1 MAIKDT
7 DQLTQVS
14 VDHALYGYRR
24 GHELLA
30 SSTDLRPESRAS
42 LLVFT
47 DMSGPSLVPGFESYL
62 TGVPLPADDAYAFAR
77 TWYAPEMP
85 RPGCVWT
92 HVLLIKRSALAQLR
106 DLGELRALFHRPK
119 TADLELLE
127 FYGKPSSL
135 ENSPAPRNAAAPI
148 SSSNAEGMLDAFFA
162 SSTPLMIAS
171 SKPSEYENFVMALW
185 SQLGPSARF
194 AFSFCT
200 GSMSIRKFKGENLV
214 FQVIAPEVRRQVD
227 RDKAE
232 AFVLELDESQVHAEW
247 VRSLAREM
255 AQKVSGR
262 MGALIRS
269 LDLDIGDRHILPVIA
284 PLMATDQHRNALEA
298 VQAIVKAVAAA
309 WPSPKEGIAGKR
321 TLLGETRVLS
331 KVLQTDITDAAL
343 LQALSR
349 CPAAGAFD
357 SSDLHLRERGRAL
370 WKSEGHAARELAR
383 DLLNGEGNELGDEI
397 LSWLIEAM
405 PDSEL
410 WALAKRNSALVL
422 ALLRR
427 DAALA
432 QSPRLWKL
440 SKLRVTDVLD
450 AVERTTHENLPGV
463 VHAALESG
471 RFDAASH
478 MLERYG
484 SPIARAV
491 LEWFAKG
498 GDITDD
504 VSTEFIKALGKHHE
518 IALNMLHQRSLRP
531 EVAALALYAIGHEQ
545 IGKLPIA
552 LLSEILSAGF
562 GRLADTIGA
571 DVAAMLLAR
580 GLKTADGGEKLVVA
594 TFTLVHHA
602 LAASRVSYQAW
613 RPLDR
618 MLPSLSWR
626 DWDKCERL
634 RRGLID
640 AIESNQWPAS
650 LLFNVANDEGT
661 FRLILKTC
669 RSSSGGRAFLRR
681 VRKESDGNL
690 ITALQKKL
698 LRSEEDVD

>member
-1 MAIKDT
+1 MAIKGT
-7 DQLTQVS
+7 DQLTRVS

-30 SSTDLRPESRAS
+30 SSTDLRPESRAA

-47 DMSGPSLVPGFESYL
+47 DMSGPSIVPGFECYL

-92 HVLLIKRSALAQLR
+92 HVLLIKRSVLEQLR
-106 DLGELRALFHRPK
+106 DLGELRALFHRPQ

-127 FYGKPSSL
+127 FYGRPSSF
-135 ENSPAPRNAAAPI
+135 ESTAAPRNAAPI
-148 SSSNAEGMLDAFFA
+148 SSRNAEGILDAFFA

-171 SKPSEYENFVMALW
+171 SKPSEYENFITALW
-185 SQLGPSARF
+185 SQLGPRARS

-227 RDKAE
+227 RDKSE
-232 AFVLELDESQVHAEW
+232 ASVLEFDESQMHPEW
-247 VRSLAREM
+247 VRLLAREM
-255 AQKVSGR
+255 AQEVPGR

-284 PLMATDQHRNALEA
+284 PLMTTDEHRNAPES
-298 VQAIVKAVAAA
+298 VQAIVKAIASA
-309 WPSPKEGIAGKR
+309 WPLPKDGSAGKR
-321 TLLGETRVLS
+321 TLFGETRVLS
-331 KVLQTDITDAAL
+331 NVLQTDITDAAL

-349 CPAAGAFD
+349 CPAPGAFD

-370 WKSEGHAARELAR
+370 WNSEGHSARELAR

-397 LSWLIEAM
+397 LSGLMEAM

-410 WALAKRNSALVL
+410 WALAERNSALVL

-432 QSPRLWKL
+432 RSPRLWKL
-440 SKLRVTDVLD
+440 SKLRVADVLD
-450 AVERTTHENLPGV
+450 AVERTSPDSLAGV
-463 VHAALESG
+463 VHAALEAG

-478 MLERYG
+478 MLERHG
-484 SPIARAV
+484 SPIARAIF
-491 LEWFAKG
+491 EWFAKG
-498 GDITDD
+498 GDIPDD
-504 VSTEFIKALGKHHE
+504 LSSDFIKVLGKHHE
-518 IALNMLHQRSLRP
+518 IALNMLHQRTLRP
-531 EVAALALYAIGHEQ
+531 EVAALALFAIGHDE
-545 IGKLPIA
+545 IGKLPVD
-552 LLSEILSAGF
+552 LLVENISAGY
-562 GRLADTIGA
+562 GRLADTIGPDIDA
-571 DVAAMLLAR
+571 TLLAR

-594 TFTLVHHA
+594 TFTIVHHA
-602 LAASRVSYQAW
+602 LAESRVSYKAW

-618 MLPSLSWR
+618 ILPSLSWR

-634 RRGLID
+634 RRGLIE
-640 AIESNQWPAS
+640 AIDSNQWPAS
-650 LLFNVANDEGT
+650 LLFKAAKDEDT
-661 FRLILKTC
+661 FRLMLKTC

-681 VRKESDGNL
+681 AQKESVGNA
-690 ITALQKKL
+690 ITALQKKI
-698 LRSEEDVD
+698 LRNEEDGD

>member
-1 MAIKDT
+1 MATKDT
-7 DQLTQVS
+7 DQLTRVS

-30 SSTDLRPESRAS
+30 SSADLRPESRAS

-92 HVLLIKRSALAQLR
+92 HVLLIKRSELAKLR
-106 DLGELRALFHRPK
+106 DLGELRALFHRPQ

-127 FYGKPSSL
+127 FYGKPSCL
-135 ENSPAPRNAAAPI
+135 ANSAAPRNAAPI
-148 SSSNAEGMLDAFFA
+148 SSSNAEGILDAFYT
-162 SSTPLMIAS
+162 SSLPLMIAS
-171 SKPSEYENFVMALW
+171 SKPSEYEDLVMAFW
-185 SQLGPSARF
+185 SHLGLRARF

-232 AFVLELDESQVHAEW
+232 AFVLELDESQMHPEW
-247 VRSLAREM
+247 ARSLAREM

-269 LDLDIGDRHILPVIA
+269 LDLDIGDRHILPMIA
-284 PLMATDQHRNALEA
+284 PLMAIDEHRNASES

-331 KVLQTDITDAAL
+331 KVLETDITDAAL

-349 CPAAGAFD
+349 CSTTGAFD

-370 WKSEGHAARELAR
+370 WKSEGQAARELAR

-397 LSWLIEAM
+397 LSGLMEAM

-410 WALAKRNSALVL
+410 WALAERNSALVL

-450 AVERTTHENLPGV
+450 AVERTTHDNLPGI

-484 SPIARAV
+484 SPIASAV

-518 IALNMLHQRSLRP
+518 IAMNMLHQRTLRP

-602 LAASRVSYQAW
+602 LAESRVSYQAW

-650 LLFNVANDEGT
+650 LLFKAANDEGT
-661 FRLILKTC
+661 FRLMLKTS

-681 VRKESDGNL
+681 AQMESDGNL
-690 ITALQKKL
+690 ITALQKKI

>member
-1 MAIKDT
+1 MATKDT
-7 DQLTQVS
+7 GQLTQVS

-30 SSTDLRPESRAS
+30 SSADLRPESRAA

-47 DMSGPSLVPGFESYL
+47 DMSGPSIVPGFESYL

-92 HVLLIKRSALAQLR
+92 HVLLIKRNALAQLR
-106 DLGELRALFHRPK
+106 DLGELRALFHRPQ

-135 ENSPAPRNAAAPI
+135 ENSAAPRNGAPI
-148 SSSNAEGMLDAFFA
+148 CSSNAEGILDAFYT

-171 SKPSEYENFVMALW
+171 SKPSEYEDFVMALW
-185 SQLGPSARF
+185 SQLGPRARF

-232 AFVLELDESQVHAEW
+232 AFVLELDESQMHPEW
-247 VRSLAREM
+247 VRLLAREM
-255 AQKVSGR
+255 AQEVSGR
-262 MGALIRS
+262 MGALIQS
-269 LDLDIGDRHILPVIA
+269 LDLDIEDRHILPVIA
-284 PLMATDQHRNALEA
+284 PLMATDEHRNAPES
-298 VQAIVKAVAAA
+298 VQAIVKAVAAT
-309 WPSPKEGIAGKR
+309 WPSPKDGFAGKQ

-331 KVLQTDITDAAL
+331 KILQADITETAL
-343 LQALSR
+343 LHALSR
-349 CPAAGAFD
+349 SPAAGAFD

-383 DLLNGEGNELGDEI
+383 DLLNGDGNELGDEI
-397 LSWLIEAM
+397 LSGLMEAM

-410 WALAKRNSALVL
+410 WSLAERNSALVL

-427 DAALA
+427 DATLA

-440 SKLRVTDVLD
+440 SKLRVADVLD
-450 AVERTTHENLPGV
+450 AVERTNPDSLSGV

-498 GDITDD
+498 GNITDD

-518 IALNMLHQRSLRP
+518 IALNMLHQRTLRP
-531 EVAALALYAIGHEQ
+531 EVAALALFAIGYDQ
-545 IGKLPIA
+545 IGKLPIP

-562 GRLADTIGA
+562 GHLAETIGA
-571 DVAAMLLAR
+571 DVSAMLLAR

-602 LAASRVSYQAW
+602 LAESRVSYQAW

-640 AIESNQWPAS
+640 AIESNQWPAG
-650 LLFNVANDEGT
+650 LLFKAANDEGT
-661 FRLILKTC
+661 FRLMLKTC
-669 RSSSGGRAFLRR
+669 RSNSGGRAFLRHAQ
-681 VRKESDGNL
+681 KESGNVV
-690 ITALQKKL
+690 TALQKTI
-698 LRSEEDVD
+698 LRNEEDID